1 MTEEVLCVWGEKKY
15 CVWGGEEE
23 CREERDRRS
32 IVCVCGRGVNGW
44 IKMGEKLGRDRK
56 MLEMEGLSKDRLDE
70 DGRKK
75 GEAKQKSDV
84 SGGRE

>member
-1 MTEEVLCVWGEKKY
+1 M
-15 CVWGGEEE
+15 GGEEE

-56 MLEMEGLSKDRLDE
+56 MLEMEGLSKEGWMKMGGKRE
-70 DGRKK
+70 RQNRK
-75 GEAKQKSDV
+75 V
-84 SGGRE
+84 M